1 MKNKKCLVFGADGYI
16 GRHLVHFLLQSGNV
30 VTAFG
35 LAPEGP
41 VGEIDYRVIDIADRA
56 SLDGIDWDVDAV
68 FMFAGLTGT
77 YDGFQFAEQFIKVNE
92 IGLLN
97 FIELIRDS
105 GFRPR
110 LVFPSTRL
118 IYRGS
123 DTALREDDP
132 CEPKT
137 IYAANKLACEHLLR
151 LYSNSFDFDHTIY
164 RICVPYGNVI
174 GTEYSY
180 GTFGVFMK
188 QAAANQVI
196 RLFGDGSLRRTYT
209 HIEDLCDQIL
219 ISCLA
224 ESTRNQTLNILGEDA
239 SLRSVAAAIAKKF
252 GATLEFTPFPNKDL
266 RIESGHTVLDAAKLQ
281 SLFAVSLKRKISDW
295 LEDISLGNSLA

>member
-77 YDGFQFAEQFIKVNE
+77 YDGFQSAEQFIKVNE

-97 FIELIRDS
+97 LIELIRDS

-132 CEPKT
+132 CEPKS

-151 LYSNSFDFDHTIY
+151 LYSNSFGFDHTIY

-180 GTFGVFMK
+180 GTFGAFMK

-224 ESTRNQTLNILGEDA
+224 ESTRNQTLNTLGEDA
-239 SLRSVAAAIAKKF
+239 SLRCVAAAIAKKF
-252 GATLEFTPFPNKDL
+252 GATLEFTPFPSKDL
-266 RIESGHTVLDAAKLQ
+266 RIESGHTVLDATKLQ